1 MAGVA
6 AGGPAA
12 GSRLETEL
20 GYGLPV
26 GSRLI
31 GTPRVDI
38 GASETGRAY
47 RLGYGLTVAQ
57 GGALHVELAWTPTA
71 ARVRGWAAWT
81 RGCSAG
87 PRWAGKTPRRQRAR
101 RPGRGRGDADRLSCP
116 DVDVR
121 APAARC
127 PIGRSSPLEPTQPRP
142 SPCNV
147 ANDRLRHRL
156 IGQRPSVDSGRLQ
169 ALRPAASGLAF
180 LEISRQPPPYGGR
193 ADRPRFGSIHR

>member
-31 GTPRVDI
+31 GTLRVGI

-57 GGALHVELAWTPTA
+57 GGALHVEL
-71 ARVRGWAAWT
+71 G
-81 RGCSAG
+81 G
-87 PRWAGKTPRRQRAR
+87 
-101 RPGRGRGDADRLSCP
+101 
-116 DVDVR
+116 VDTGV
-121 APAARC
+121 
-127 PIGRSSPLEPTQPRP
+127 L
-142 SPCNV
+142 
-147 ANDRLRHRL
+147 
-156 IGQRPSVDSGRLQ
+156 
-169 ALRPAASGLAF
+169 
-180 LEISRQPPPYGGR
+180 GR
-193 ADRPRFGSIHR
+193 AALGW